1 MADHKNSR
9 SGTQTAFDLAR
20 LAKALVRI
28 AKAAAAAGLKG
39 AAVAAVKETLPFLVK
54 LAVGILVV
62 LLVLPMLVFTALPNI
77 FFGYDH
83 SGTDS
88 IIEMTEQAMLI
99 GGTYMSLEDF
109 ENTQVDALVTSIVS
123 EYESEGERID
133 RIEVESDFDEEDLLW
148 FIAINSVDYRQDL
161 AEMDVDEIRRFSSSC
176 LSYSAEFIPADES
189 GRDTS
194 ILRIRVNKLNPEELM
209 DRLGFDD
216 EARTWAGALHETLAE
231 SDALDQYAPY
241 FEDYRPNYEGDTS
254 YDGEVAYGGSY
265 DNRIDISQFVD
276 PSTKNNLDLAA
287 YAIQAWENNWG
298 YVWGTYGNILTKS
311 LFQYKLEQYPEGRS
325 EFEGCLVYS
334 IRESNF
340 RAGLSRVFRN
350 LPEASFAYRQAGIAL
365 EMGLRQNPQL
375 WKHSFDDYALS
386 YLMQSCTRELPARFV
401 CSPALLLLRQKDRE
415 TGSDYYHTLKAWL
428 EHGQNTVQTAKDLFI
443 HRGTLIYRLD
453 KIREMTGIDLDA
465 WQEQMYLLFSYQ
477 LLEAPVY
484 HNYRNTQ

>member
-39 AAVAAVKETLPFLVK
+39 AAVAAVKESLPFLVK

-62 LLVLPMLVFTALPNI
+62 LLVLPMLVFTALPNM

-83 SGTDS
+83 SDTDS

-176 LSYSAEFIPADES
+176 LSYSTEFIPADES

-209 DRLGFDD
+209 ERLGFDD

-298 YVWGTYGNILTKS
+298 YVWGTYGNILTES
-311 LFQYKLEQYPEGRS
+311 LFQYKLEQYPEGVGNYK
-325 EFEGCLVYS
+325 EFIEEHWLGRRTTDCV
-334 IRESNF
+334 
-340 RAGLSRVFRN
+340 GLIKGYGWLDPSDMTIGYAEN
-350 LPEASFAYRQAGIAL
+350 GMP
-365 EMGLRQNPQL
+365 
-375 WKHSFDDYALS
+375 DYGA
-386 YLMQSCTRELPARFV
+386 
-401 CSPALLLLRQKDRE
+401 
-415 TGSDYYHTLKAWL
+415 
-428 EHGQNTVQTAKDLFI
+428 N
-443 HRGTLIYRLD
+443 
-453 KIREMTGIDLDA
+453 
-465 WQEQMYLLFSYQ
+465 QMYQAAVDAGADHGPMSTMPEIVGLAVWKEGHIGVYIGDGYVVEAMSTKKGVVKTQVEGRGWEGWCKIPYIEY
-477 LLEAPVY
+477 LEDD
-484 HNYRNTQ
+484 

>member
-39 AAVAAVKETLPFLVK
+39 AAVAAVKESLPFLVK

-176 LSYSAEFIPADES
+176 LS
-189 GRDTS
+189 
-194 ILRIRVNKLNPEELM
+194 
-209 DRLGFDD
+209 
-216 EARTWAGALHETLAE
+216 
-231 SDALDQYAPY
+231 
-241 FEDYRPNYEGDTS
+241 
-254 YDGEVAYGGSY
+254 
-265 DNRIDISQFVD
+265 
-276 PSTKNNLDLAA
+276 
-287 YAIQAWENNWG
+287 
-298 YVWGTYGNILTKS
+298 
-311 LFQYKLEQYPEGRS
+311 
-325 EFEGCLVYS
+325 
-334 IRESNF
+334 
-340 RAGLSRVFRN
+340 
-350 LPEASFAYRQAGIAL
+350 
-365 EMGLRQNPQL
+365 
-375 WKHSFDDYALS
+375 
-386 YLMQSCTRELPARFV
+386 
-401 CSPALLLLRQKDRE
+401 
-415 TGSDYYHTLKAWL
+415 
-428 EHGQNTVQTAKDLFI
+428 
-443 HRGTLIYRLD
+443 
-453 KIREMTGIDLDA
+453 
-465 WQEQMYLLFSYQ
+465 
-477 LLEAPVY
+477 
-484 HNYRNTQ
+484 